1 MRQSRDAVALEH
13 MRSPLS
19 NVVVDKI
26 KVRFLRII
34 SMELSSDMP
43 NVYRPAWPKCSIVWC
58 CLGVAVQSACM
69 TMQATFNVQKSPES
83 GSLFFFDSLGRSNF
97 LPSTWALPVHVSGT
111 HTSTGSTCRRIANL
125 TANKPKVQ
133 VRYS

>member
-1 MRQSRDAVALEH
+1 MKEEVKVRQSRDAVALEH

-83 GSLFFFDSLGRSNF
+83 GSLFFF
-97 LPSTWALPVHVSGT
+97 
-111 HTSTGSTCRRIANL
+111 
-125 TANKPKVQ
+125 
-133 VRYS
+133 